1 MEKIFKILVVDDEPD
16 IVELVSYNLKK
27 EGYSVFTANNG
38 EDAIVQ
44 AKELI
49 PDLIL
54 MDVMMPKLDGIE
66 ACREIRTIP
75 ELSNTI
81 VAFLTARNE
90 DYTQI
95 AGFESGGDDYINK
108 PIRPKVLLSRIKAL
122 LKRNVQI
129 EPELKEMTFGVLRIS
144 VEEMMVYKNDK
155 AIELTKKEF
164 YLLQLLATKS
174 GRVFPREEIYQK
186 VWGDEIIVGDR
197 TIDVHIR
204 KIREKIGDN
213 YIKTMKGVG
222 YKFNVD

>member
-1 MEKIFKILVVDDEPD
+1 MEQTFKILVVDDEPD

-27 EGYSVFTANNG
+27 EGYVIFTANDG
-38 EDAIVQ
+38 EEAIVK
-44 AKELI
+44 AKEHL

-66 ACREIRTIP
+66 ACREIRIIP

-108 PIRPKVLLSRIKAL
+108 PIRPRVLLSRIKAL
-122 LKRNVQI
+122 LKRNARP
-129 EPELKEMTFGVLRIS
+129 EPFAKEMTFGVLRIS
-144 VEEMMVYKNDK
+144 AEEMMVYKNDK
-155 AIELTKKEF
+155 PIELTKKEF

-204 KIREKIGDN
+204 KIREKIGDD

-222 YKFNVD
+222 YKFNVE